1 MQNTTPSKNAP
12 PQKPVKPEAGVAK
25 DQPKDNGKKEPPQ
38 QQGQNQQQH
47 GHGHRNQQNQSRGR
61 GRGNRGG
68 RGGGQGGGQSRF
80 GQQQGQG
87 GQNQHQ
93 GSQQGGYGG
102 YSDQTF
108 LPVQDGPKEKKKF
121 TGRCRLF
128 VGNIT
133 PDTTEEEF
141 KDLFKP
147 FGEINEC
154 FVNGSKGFGFIR
166 LDFRHNAEAAK
177 SALDGQERKGR
188 HLRVRFANHGA
199 AIRVKNLSI
208 SVTNELLEQA
218 FSQFG
223 EIERAIV
230 VADERGRSVGEGIVE
245 FARKPG
251 AQAALKRCQDGILL
265 LTAYPRPVIVEPVE
279 VKDEEDG
286 VSERYLPRHDQM
298 RMDREKEPR
307 FAPMGSFEYRFAQK
321 YREVDDME
329 KQQIERVKKEMDE
342 MRVKLESEMEGAM
355 YEYQAEQIR
364 ADLMRQQEEL
374 QRIEEMRMEQ
384 MRRRQE
390 FDSRREEENRLMRE
404 EDDRRRDMLLRSD
417 MGMRGGHRGQME
429 QREGRGRGAGGP
441 PPIPPPPVPPMGM
454 GGMNKEENMSGGGS
468 LGGGGGGHYGG
479 QGEEEGQMPPDEAV
493 ERPQMQ
499 SRFQGNR
506 GFGGNGGSGF
516 DRGMGMGGGGM
527 PGQGGMGGFGGRP
540 PMGRGGMGMDRRRE
554 AGAPQEEFG
563 DMKRMRRY

>member
-1 MQNTTPSKNAP
+1 MQNTTPNKNTP
-12 PQKPVKPEAGVAK
+12 PQKPVKTEGNTAPKEQG
-25 DQPKDNGKKEPPQ
+25 KDNVKKENQ

-47 GHGHRNQQNQSRGR
+47 GHKNQNQGGRGR
-61 GRGNRGG
+61 GRPNRGG
-68 RGGGQGGGQSRF
+68 RGGGHGGGQHRF
-80 GQQQGQG
+80 NQNQAQG
-87 GQNQHQ
+87 GQNQQNQ
-93 GSQQGGYGG
+93 GSQQFGGF
-102 YSDQTF
+102 DQAF
-108 LPVQDGPKEKKKF
+108 LPVQEGPKEKKKF

-133 PDTTEEEF
+133 PDTTEDEF

-154 FVNGSKGFGFIR
+154 FVNGAKGFGFIR
-166 LDFRHNAEAAK
+166 LDYRHNAEAAK
-177 SALDGQERKGR
+177 AALDGQERKGR

-199 AIRVKNLSI
+199 AVRVKNLSV
-208 SVTNELLEQA
+208 SVTNELLEQC

-230 VADERGRSVGEGIVE
+230 VADERGRSVGEGLVE

-251 AQAALKRCQDGILL
+251 AQAAIKRCTEGILL

-279 VKDEEDG
+279 AKDEEDG

-307 FAPMGSFEYRFAQK
+307 FAPPGSFEYRFAMK
-321 YREVDDME
+321 YREVDEME
-329 KQQIERVKKEMDE
+329 KQQMERVKKEMDE

-374 QRIEEMRMEQ
+374 QRIEEMRLEQ

-390 FDSRREEENRLMRE
+390 FDTRRDEETRMMRE
-404 EDDRRRDMLLRSD
+404 EDERRREMLMRGD
-417 MGMRGGHRGQME
+417 MGMRGNPRAQME

-454 GGMNKEENMSGGGS
+454 GGINKEETMTGNTGIGGGR
-468 LGGGGGGHYGG
+468 YTG
-479 QGEEEGQMPPDEAV
+479 QTEEEAAMTGEEGGD
-493 ERPQMQ
+493 RGQMQ
-499 SRFQGNR
+499 SRFQGTG
-506 GFGGNGGSGF
+506 GFGGNGRGF
-516 DRGMGMGGGGM
+516 DRGMGMGGGM
-527 PGQGGMGGFGGRP
+527 QSQGAGLGGFGGRP
-540 PMGRGGMGMDRRRE
+540 PMGRGGIGMDRRRE
-554 AGAPQEEFG
+554 GGVQEDFG
-563 DMKRMRRY
+563 EMKRMRRY